1 MLKSSLCDYS
11 DAYIL
16 VKGTISVNN
25 TAALGAG
32 ANNTNKKVIFKNC
45 APFSNCISE
54 INNTQIDNA
63 KDIDIVMPMYNLIE
77 YSDNYA
83 KTTGSLW
90 QYCKDIPSR
99 NNNNQIINFAANNL
113 TDSFNFK
120 AKIPGQTGNNGTKD
134 VEKMVA
140 LKYLSNFWRTLEMP
154 LINCEVN
161 LILTW
166 SSTCV
171 LIATGVQNQNATFA
185 ITDTKL
191 YVPVVSLSTQENIKF
206 FQQLKSRFK
215 RVINWNKYLSKPEL
229 LAQNPN
235 LNHLVEPSFQG
246 VNRLFVLAFEND
258 RAGNARVY
266 FILEGAKEPILD
278 FSQGTVKVL

>member
-1 MLKSSLCDYS
+1 MEYQKITNLIDDTSNQPHKFRTRNLVEINDESRGAYNGNSQIKFKTTMLKSSLCDYS

-25 TAALGAG
+25 TASQGAA
-32 ANNTNKKVIFKNC
+32 ANNTNRKVIFKNY
-45 APFSNCISE
+45 APFTNC
-54 INNTQIDNA
+54 INNTQIGNA

-90 QYCKDIPSR
+90 QYSKDIPAR
-99 NNNNQIINFAANNL
+99 NNNDEIVIFAEGNV

-120 AKIPGQTGNNGTKD
+120 VKITSRTGNDGTKD
-134 VEKMVA
+134 VEIMVP

-154 LINCEVN
+154 LINWEVN
-161 LILTW
+161 LILIW

-171 LIATGVQNQNATFA
+171 LIATNTPNQNATLE

-191 YVPVVSLSTQENIKF
+191 YVPVVTLSTQENTKF
-206 FQQLKSRFK
+206 FQQLKSG
-215 RVINWNKYLSKPEL
+215 VIN
-229 LAQNPN
+229 
-235 LNHLVEPSFQG
+235 
-246 VNRLFVLAFEND
+246 
-258 RAGNARVY
+258 
-266 FILEGAKEPILD
+266 
-278 FSQGTVKVL
+278 